1 MLSFQKKKNYHQ
13 ENNHSCNDAF
23 FPENNLLVSLLNTF
37 HSLLINLSY
46 HREGP
51 FLRSGSIFDFITGIS
66 VCNWMFPSVSQSLHW
81 GFLTLSSVGYKNA
94 PPRNQKTPLVIK
106 FYIDSLPPCCGWIS
120 PAFFRA
126 CLTHAIVDDKFLQI
140 VLTLFIYREDF
151 CVKTSL
157 LNVDILPPELSS
169 S

>member
-1 MLSFQKKKNYHQ
+1 MSVVSICYHFEKKNYHQ

-94 PPRNQKTPLVIK
+94 PPRNQRRLL
-106 FYIDSLPPCCGWIS
+106 SLNSI
-120 PAFFRA
+120 
-126 CLTHAIVDDKFLQI
+126 LTLYRHVAVEFLQHFFGLVWRTQSLMI
-140 VLTLFIYREDF
+140 SSFKLYSPYLFTARIF
-151 CVKTSL
+151 VSKL
-157 LNVDILPPELSS
+157 LC
-169 S
+169 

>member
-1 MLSFQKKKNYHQ
+1 MSVVSICYHFKKKKNYHQ

-94 PPRNQKTPLVIK
+94 PPRNQRRLL
-106 FYIDSLPPCCGWIS
+106 SLNSI
-120 PAFFRA
+120 
-126 CLTHAIVDDKFLQI
+126 LTLYRHVAVEFLQHFFGFVWRTQSLMI
-140 VLTLFIYREDF
+140 SSFKLYSPYLFTARIF
-151 CVKTSL
+151 VSKL
-157 LNVDILPPELSS
+157 LC
-169 S
+169 